1 MENILKLAE
10 REGITHSFL
19 YLWFSI
25 IGNLFKTLANVL
37 RIVLVL
43 FCVCVCVGQVKLMFS
58 FIQLLLLAGTLAS
71 LAALLCT

>member
-1 MENILKLAE
+1 MICCIIL
-10 REGITHSFL
+10 
-19 YLWFSI
+19 
-25 IGNLFKTLANVL
+25 NFKTLANVL

-43 FCVCVCVGQVKLMFS
+43 FCLGVCVGVGQVKLMFS